1 MNFEGNLLQI
11 IVALI
16 VSFVIA
22 ALTTPLMRKL
32 ALRLGITD
40 RPNES
45 HKTHVS
51 PIPYLGGV
59 SIVLSVSLTILIPIF
74 ANQLSASQARIV
86 LTVLIPGLLLA
97 VVGLVDDMKKLSP
110 WPRLLVQTSAGV
122 FTAILL
128 VASKTMG
135 NPTNIDWLDIS
146 LTVLWVVGITNSLNF
161 LDNLDGGAIGTSA
174 IISLSLV
181 YLAASSNQ
189 PAISSLAAVLA
200 GASLGFLL
208 WNRSP
213 ARIYMGDSGALFV
226 GFLLAVLA
234 VRLEPPASSIFISFL
249 VPLMLLGLPILDT
262 SVAVF
267 SRISRGVSPLQ
278 GGQDHLSHRLMSKG
292 LNKKVSAFVIW
303 GLAAWF
309 AILALGI
316 ISKSGFL
323 DNIMV
328 LLFVTSWISLF
339 VFFIS
344 IKPRIGNQRF

>member
-59 SIVLSVSLTILIPIF
+59 SIVLSVSLTILIPIL
-74 ANQLSASQARIV
+74 ANQLSAGQARIV

-97 VVGLVDDMKKLSP
+97 VIGLVDDMKKLSP
-110 WPRLLVQTSAGV
+110 WPRLLVQTSAGA

-146 LTVLWVVGITNSLNF
+146 LSVLWVVGITNSLNF

-267 SRISRGVSPLQ
+267 SRLSSGVSPLQ
-278 GGQDHLSHRLMSKG
+278 GGQDHLSHLLMSKG
-292 LNKKVSAFVIW
+292 FSKKQSAITIW
-303 GLAAWF
+303 IIAAWF
-309 AILALGI
+309 CLHALGTLLQGQI
-316 ISKSGFL
+316 LDRVMALSFAISWT
-323 DNIMV
+323 I
-328 LLFVTSWISLF
+328 
-339 VFFIS
+339 FFI
-344 IKPRIGNQRF
+344 IFLLIFRNQEKR

>member
-45 HKTHVS
+45 HKTHAS

-59 SIVLSVSLTILIPIF
+59 SIVLSVSLTILIPIL
-74 ANQLSASQARIV
+74 ANQLSAGQARIV

-97 VVGLVDDMKKLSP
+97 VIGLVDDMKKLSP

-267 SRISRGVSPLQ
+267 SRLSSGVSPLQ

-292 LNKKVSAFVIW
+292 FSKKQSAITIW
-303 GLAAWF
+303 IIAAWF
-309 AILALGI
+309 CLHALGTLLQGQI
-316 ISKSGFL
+316 LDRVMALSFAISWT
-323 DNIMV
+323 I
-328 LLFVTSWISLF
+328 
-339 VFFIS
+339 FFI
-344 IKPRIGNQRF
+344 IFLLIFRNQEKR